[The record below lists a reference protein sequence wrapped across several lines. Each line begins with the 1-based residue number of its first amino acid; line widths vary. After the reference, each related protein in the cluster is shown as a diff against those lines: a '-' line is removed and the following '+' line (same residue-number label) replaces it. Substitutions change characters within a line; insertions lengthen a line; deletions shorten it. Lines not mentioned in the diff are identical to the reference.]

1 MTKKET
7 CISEEVVQTSSGTR
21 LLTTYKSPLYDWDGS
36 VMGTVGIG
44 IDITQENEPAGE

>member
-7 CISEEVVQTSSGTR
+7 CISEEVVQTSDGTR

-36 VMGTVGIG
+36 AMGTVRIG
-44 IDITQENEPAGE
+44 IDITQ